1 MSIRM
6 MKSESGKKMKK
17 KKELIRQ
24 HKIINP

>member
-6 MKSESGKKMKK
+6 MKSKSGKKMKK

-24 HKIINP
+24 HRNINP